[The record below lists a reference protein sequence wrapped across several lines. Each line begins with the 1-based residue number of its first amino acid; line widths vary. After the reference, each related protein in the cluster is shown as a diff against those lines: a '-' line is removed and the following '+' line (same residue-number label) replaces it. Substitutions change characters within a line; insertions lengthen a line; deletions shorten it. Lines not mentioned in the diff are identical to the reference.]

1 MTNRLHREEAGLVGK
16 VVVVWL
22 LVLAV
27 FLLVAFDSISIL
39 FSKYR
44 VADLAG
50 NAASEAAYTYKNTG
64 DLQQAC
70 QAAVDYVAS
79 HDSSAK
85 IPQAGCAIDKT
96 SGDVTITVKKT
107 ANTLVA
113 QRLSATE
120 DLTHQESTET
130 VPAPI

>member
-1 MTNRLHREEAGLVGK
+1 MTNRFHRDQSGLVGK
-16 VVVVWL
+16 ILVVWL
-22 LVLAV
+22 LVLAI
-27 FLLVAFDSISIL
+27 FLVVAFDGISIL

-50 NAASEAAYTYKNTG
+50 NAASEAAYDYKNGG
-64 DLQQAC
+64 DLQRAC

-79 HDSSAK
+79 HDGSAK
-85 IPQAGCAIDKT
+85 IPPAGCAIDKT
-96 SGDVTITVKKT
+96 TGDVTITVKKT

-113 QRLSATE
+113 QRLSVTE
-120 DLTHQESTET
+120 DLTHLESTET

>member
-1 MTNRLHREEAGLVGK
+1 MTNRLHRDQTGLVGK
-16 VVVVWL
+16 VLVVWL
-22 LVLAV
+22 VVLAV
-27 FLLVAFDSISIL
+27 FLLVAFDGISIL

-50 NAASEAAYTYKNTG
+50 NAASEAAY
-64 DLQQAC
+64 DFHSDADVERAC

-79 HDSSAK
+79 HDASAR
-85 IPQAGCAIDKT
+85 IPEAGCAIDKT
-96 SGDVTITVKKT
+96 TGDVTITVKKT

-113 QRLSATE
+113 KRWSVTE
-120 DLTHQESTET
+120 PLTHLEDTET